1 MAKDTITYEDFLK
14 LDIRVGTIT
23 SAELV
28 PKSKKL
34 VKLQVSFGE
43 ESRTILAGIASMI
56 PFLLD
61 SKVENF
67 QGRQVVAVLNLAPRE
82 MMGITS
88 HGMLLAAHGKD
99 DALSLASCPGA
110 PDGAD
115 LG

>member
-1 MAKDTITYEDFLK
+1 MDTITYDDFVKVDL
-14 LDIRVGTIT
+14 RVGTIT

-34 VKLQVSFGE
+34 VKLEVSFGE
-43 ESRTILAGIASMI
+43 ESRTIVAGIASMI

-67 QGRQVVAVLNLAPRE
+67 VGRQVVAVLNIPPRE
-82 MMGITS
+82 VVKGYVS
-88 HGMLLAAHGKD
+88 NGMLLAAHGTD
-99 DALSLASCPGA
+99 GALSLAACPGA
-110 PDGAD
+110 PDGAA

>member
-1 MAKDTITYEDFLK
+1 MDTITYDDFVK
-14 LDIRVGTIT
+14 VDIRVGTIT

-34 VKLQVSFGE
+34 VKLEVSFGTE
-43 ESRTILAGIASMI
+43 TRTILAGIASMI

-67 QGRQVVAVLNLAPRE
+67 AGRQVVAVLNLAPRE
-82 MMGITS
+82 MMGIQS
-88 HGMLLAAHGKD
+88 HGMLLAAHGAD
-99 DALSLASCPGA
+99 GNLSLASCPGA
-110 PDGAD
+110 PDGAA

>member
-1 MAKDTITYEDFLK
+1 MAKDTIAYEDFLK
-14 LDIRVGTIT
+14 LDLRVGTIT

-34 VKLQVSFGE
+34 VKLEVSFGTE
-43 ESRTILAGIASMI
+43 TRTILAGIASMV

-61 SKVENF
+61 AKVENF
-67 QGRQVVAVLNLAPRE
+67 AGRQVVAVLNLAPRE
-82 MMGITS
+82 MMGVMS
-88 HGMLLAAHGKD
+88 HGMLLAAHGAD
-99 DALSLASCPGA
+99 DRLSLASCPGA